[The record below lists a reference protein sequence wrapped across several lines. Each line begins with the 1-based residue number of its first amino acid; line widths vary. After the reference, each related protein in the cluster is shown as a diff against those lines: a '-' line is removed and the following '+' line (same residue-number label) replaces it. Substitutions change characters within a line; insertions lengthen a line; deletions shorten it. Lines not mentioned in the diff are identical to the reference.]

1 MSESSIQEK
10 VGRRIKLIREE
21 KNIPQV
27 VLAAKCNLEKGNLS
41 RLEAG
46 RANATLSTLE
56 RVANALEVHISE
68 LFKD

>member
-1 MSESSIQEK
+1 MSKSSIQEK

-56 RVANALEVHISE
+56 RVANALQVSTSE
-68 LFKD
+68 LLK

>member
-10 VGRRIKLIREE
+10 VGKRIKLIREE

-46 RANATLSTLE
+46 RANATLSTLM
-56 RVANALEVHISE
+56 
-68 LFKD
+68 